1 MKIGAYYSHLNGLEW
16 LQIKHPHIWE
26 EIKEVIGS
34 INAEEYRTKKS
45 KEKTMKGEM
54 KYSPVE
60 INARMK
66 SEFEGRGWEESRY
79 PYYVTDDYKLTSE
92 VMSLS
97 IEKQKEE
104 IQKKGKNPIYSYNQ
118 TDFEKN
124 RVAIEVQLAKYSFI
138 EFDLFVKHLGF
149 YIGDKIDLGIEIVPT
164 KKMQSEMSSGPG
176 YYERVI
182 HHLARQGRG
191 APAVPLILIGV
202 EQE

>member
-16 LQIKHPHIWE
+16 LQIRHPSIWN
-26 EIKEVIGS
+26 EINEVIDC
-34 INAEEYRTKKS
+34 IDAEEYRTKKS
-45 KEKTMKGEM
+45 EEKRMMGQMKF
-54 KYSPVE
+54 SPVGL
-60 INARMK
+60 NDRMK
-66 SEFEGRGWEESRY
+66 SEFGKRNWKESRY

-92 VMSLS
+92 VMSLPVN
-97 IEKQKEE
+97 EQKEE
-104 IQKKGKNPIYSYNQ
+104 IIKTGKTPIYSYNQ

-164 KKMQSEMSSGPG
+164 KKMQSQMSSGPG

-202 EQE
+202 EQ